1 MLRVRSLNLTK
12 EAHDFI
18 RALEA
23 KQFKQVMGKIL
34 ALLSDPAPADSSPL
48 KGYEGLLRVDMGEH
62 RIVYRFDEKAVSVLV
77 VDKRN
82 DDEVYKKL
90 ARKKL

>member
-1 MLRVRSLNLTK
+1 VHSLNLTK
-12 EAHDFI
+12 EALDFV

-34 ALLSDPAPADSSPL
+34 NLLSDPNPADSSTL
-48 KGYEGLLRVDMGEH
+48 KGYENLYRTDIGEH
-62 RIVYRFDEKAVSVLV
+62 RVVYRFDDKVVSVLV

-90 ARKKL
+90 GRKKL

>member
-1 MLRVRSLNLTK
+1 MPWVHSLSLTK

-18 RALEA
+18 RGLEA
-23 KQFKQVMGKIL
+23 KQFKQVMGKVL
-34 ALLSDPAPADSSPL
+34 ALLSEPAPPDSSAL
-48 KGYEGLLRVDMGEH
+48 RGYENLYRVDMGEH
-62 RIVYRFDEKAVSVLV
+62 RIVYRFDDKLVSVLV